1 MVVDDDVR
9 ICKLLNHYLTREG
22 YKVSTAANGEQMRR
36 IFDHDAPDLVILD
49 LILPDEDGFT
59 LAKELRTWSDVGII
73 MLTGKTE
80 QVDKIVGLEI
90 GADDYL
96 TKPFDKRELL
106 ARVRSVLRRAS
117 QSARPRQEDKPSVA
131 HFAGFTL
138 NLTAHELISPVGDHV
153 HLTNYEFQ
161 LLSAL
166 VLNANQAL
174 DRDRILDLIAGRDWA
189 PTDRSVDV
197 LIGKLRKKLNED
209 SQEPALIKT
218 IRGTGYRFVAQVRF
232 ESNSEHTKS
241 HSGPVQTLR

>member
-1 MVVDDDVR
+1 MNKSFHVLVVDDDVR
-9 ICKLLNHYLTREG
+9 ICKLLNRYLASEG

-36 IFDHDAPDLVILD
+36 VFDHDAPDLVILD

-59 LAKELRTWSDVGII
+59 LARELRTWSDVGII

-80 QVDKIVGLEI
+80 QVDKIVGLEV

-117 QSARPRQEDKPSVA
+117 QSARPRHEDNHSVA
-131 HFAGFTL
+131 HFAGFTM
-138 NLTAHELISPVGDHV
+138 NLAAQELISPLGDHV

-166 VLNANQAL
+166 VHHANQVL
-174 DRDRILDLIAGRDWA
+174 DRDQILDLIAGRDWA

-218 IRGTGYRFVAQVRF
+218 IRGTGYRFIAQVKF
-232 ESNSEHTKS
+232 DSNSGQS
-241 HSGPVQTLR
+241 R

>member
-1 MVVDDDVR
+1 MVDDDVR
-9 ICKLLNHYLTREG
+9 ICKLLNRYLAREG

-36 IFDHDAPDLVILD
+36 VFDHDVPDLVILD

-59 LAKELRTWSDVGII
+59 LARELRTWSDVGII

-106 ARVRSVLRRAS
+106 ARVRSVLRRVS
-117 QSARPRQEDKPSVA
+117 QSSRPQPEDNYSVA
-131 HFAGFTL
+131 HFAGFIL
-138 NLTAHELISPVGDHV
+138 NLDAHELISPIGDHV

-166 VLNANQAL
+166 VLNANQVL

-197 LIGKLRKKLNED
+197 LIGKLRKKLNQD

-218 IRGTGYRFVAQVRF
+218 IRGTGYRFVAHVKF
-232 ESNSEHTKS
+232 ESNS
-241 HSGPVQTLR
+241 G